1 MAREASNSA
10 NVMKRW
16 GNTPAIAKGISTKR
30 HEYQSVD
37 HGGGDELPGTG
48 TASKNVEPTDHRNG
62 QADYAHQRFFVSRE
76 CRVPE
81 DGLGDAG
88 PNNEQG
94 ADRQVGDAIEN
105 RIFRVP
111 T

>member
-1 MAREASNSA
+1 
-10 NVMKRW
+10 MKRW
-16 GNTPAIAKGISTKR
+16 GNTPARYQHQR

-37 HGGGDELPGTG
+37 HGGGNELPGAG
-48 TASKNVEPTDHRNG
+48 TASKNVEPTDHRNR

-76 CRVPE
+76 CRVSE
-81 DGLGDAG
+81 NGLGDAG

-94 ADRQVGDAIEN
+94 ADRKIGDSIEK